1 MEREKMPSKN
11 TKKQDAVVPL
21 FAPTP
26 AETGESERRDAFRMR
41 TSDWCNQYEKL
52 LTKEKEMQ
60 KLTVEMFA
68 EAEQELVHGLRTV
81 TANQLE
87 ACNDINRGMLKLWN
101 LVEMNNTT
109 NAATQK
115 KLQARLQANI
125 TLTEAL
131 ITGDWKPLSAEEVAE
146 AEAEAEKLNAEL
158 EALLEKKAKADA
170 KLQV

>member
-1 MEREKMPSKN
+1 MEREKLPSKKTEEA
-11 TKKQDAVVPL
+11 TKVPL

-26 AETGESERRDAFRMR
+26 AEAGESERRDAFRMR

-52 LTKEKEMQ
+52 LTKEKDMQ
-60 KLTVEMFA
+60 KLTVEVFA

-115 KLQARLQANI
+115 KLQARLTANI
-125 TLTEAL
+125 ALTDAL
-131 ITGDWKPLSAEEVAE
+131 ITGDWKPLSAEE
-146 AEAEAEKLNAEL
+146 AEKAQAEVDELNAKIAAL
-158 EALLEKKAKADA
+158 VEAKAKADA
-170 KLQV
+170 KLEV

>member
-1 MEREKMPSKN
+1 MEREKLPSKK
-11 TKKQDAVVPL
+11 TEEDTVVPL
-21 FAPTP
+21 VAPTP
-26 AETGESERRDAFRMR
+26 AETGEAERRDAFRMR

-52 LTKEKEMQ
+52 LTKEKQMQ
-60 KLTVEMFA
+60 KLTVEVFA

-115 KLQARLQANI
+115 KLQARLEANI
-125 TLTEAL
+125 ALTGAL
-131 ITGDWKPLSAEEVAE
+131 ISGDWKPLSADETAE
-146 AEAEAEKLNAEL
+146 AEAEAAKLAADIAEL
-158 EALLEKKAKADA
+158 MELKAKADA
-170 KLQV
+170 KLEV

>member
-1 MEREKMPSKN
+1 MEREKLPSKK
-11 TKKQDAVVPL
+11 TEEDTVVPL

-41 TSDWCNQYEKL
+41 TSDWCNQFEKL
-52 LTKEKEMQ
+52 LTKEKDMQ
-60 KLTVEMFA
+60 KLTVEKFA
-68 EAEQELVHGLRTV
+68 QAEQELVHGLRTV

-115 KLQARLQANI
+115 KLQARLTANI
-125 TLTEAL
+125 ALTDAL
-131 ITGDWKPLSAEEVAE
+131 ISGDWKPLSAEEAAE
-146 AEAEAEKLNAEL
+146 AEAEAAKLAADIAEL
-158 EALLEKKAKADA
+158 MELKAKADA
-170 KLQV
+170 KLAV